1 MQGII
6 DLIDYYI
13 AELRRACA
21 RLALADIVY
30 PLLRRV
36 EKHIRAIGLG
46 DGVVDSL
53 LRDGDEGAH
62 KIFFAHYLGI

>member
-1 MQGII
+1 M
-6 DLIDYYI
+6 IDYYV
-13 AELRRACA
+13 AELGRARA

-30 PLLRRV
+30 SLLRRV
-36 EKHIRAIGLG
+36 KKHIRAVGLG

-62 KIFFAHYLGI
+62 KILLAHDF